1 MSLQNSLNSDS
12 LSKLTS
18 VSEVI
23 SKAEKF
29 EANQMRE
36 AVIRAMLNSNT
47 AVDDMNEEELT
58 KFESDLIDSFRFKEW
73 IK

>member
-1 MSLQNSLNSDS
+1 MSLQNSLNNDS
-12 LSKLTS
+12 LSKLTL
-18 VSEVI
+18 VSDVI

-36 AVIRAMLNSNT
+36 AATRAMLNSRT
-47 AVDDMNEEELT
+47 AINDMNEEELA
-58 KFESDLIDSFRFKEW
+58 KFENNLIDSFRFKEW